1 MNVLFVV
8 NNNKDKDHSI
18 SKEIASYLKN
28 KSVNIYCDDSEFAE
42 LLELYNFEDSM
53 ASTIDFALVLGGD
66 GTVLKYA
73 SKYGKYHFPYVGVN
87 MGRVGALT
95 ILELD
100 NYKSYLDKIINGEY
114 EVVHQLGLDGEI
126 VYRDGKVINFTSYND
141 IIFHRGLSLKLL
153 PILIGVNES
162 DKDLFYADGVIVA
175 TPVGS
180 SAYNA
185 SAGGPLLSYGSKSYV
200 ITPICPQSKSFTPL
214 VVSEEDE
221 VSLSMTNKVNVMD
234 NEVIVSVDGC
244 FKYFVSPFDEIKV
257 RKSNSTLKMIRF
269 NKNDSL
275 YTSVYKAVAS
285 IDKKGEK

>member
-8 NNNKDKDHSI
+8 NDNKDENYKI
-18 SKEIASYLKN
+18 SFEIIDYLKHKGLNVYSDNENLKVNSINEDVLN
-28 KSVNIYCDDSEFAE
+28 K
-42 LLELYNFEDSM
+42 
-53 ASTIDFALVLGGD
+53 IDFAIVLGGD

-73 SKYGKYHFPYVGVN
+73 SKYAKFGFPYVGIN
-87 MGRVGALT
+87 LGRVGALT
-95 ILELD
+95 VVELED
-100 NYKSYLDKIINGEY
+100 YKFYLDKIISKEY
-114 EVVHQLGLDGEI
+114 DVVEQLGLDGVI
-126 VYRDGKVINFTSYND
+126 DYRDGKQVEFTSYND

-153 PILIGVNES
+153 PVLISVNNS

-214 VVSEEDE
+214 VISEEDN
-221 VSLSMTNKVNVMD
+221 VNLSMTNKVNVMD
-234 NEVIVSVDGC
+234 NEVIVSIDGC

-257 RKSNSTLKMIRF
+257 KKSKSTLKMIRF
-269 NKNDSL
+269 DKTKSL
-275 YTSVYKAVAS
+275 YTSVYKAVTS
-285 IDKKGEK
+285 IEKKGEK